1 MNRLI
6 SKLLLTA
13 LVMLNVV
20 QLFSQDKKTVSGVVR
35 DLQGPVPG
43 AGVQIKGT
51 KTGTVTDFEGR
62 YEISCETGQALVI
75 SCLGYEPV
83 TLTVGKE
90 SVYNVSLQTDAEM
103 LDQVVV
109 VGYGVQKKVNVTG
122 SVTSVDYA
130 KLV

>member
-75 SCLGYEPV
+75 SCLGCI
-83 TLTVGKE
+83 
-90 SVYNVSLQTDAEM
+90 
-103 LDQVVV
+103 
-109 VGYGVQKKVNVTG
+109 
-122 SVTSVDYA
+122 
-130 KLV
+130 